1 MNNSNSI
8 KKSEKRGKKDHTEEG
23 RVYWDLALIANYSAM
38 ESWEEE
44 WQLDVFFLTP
54 WGRIGPIDDT

>member
-23 RVYWDLALIANYSAM
+23 RVYWDLALSANYSAM
-38 ESWEEE
+38 ES
-44 WQLDVFFLTP
+44 
-54 WGRIGPIDDT
+54 